1 MNFKVTTI
9 CSAVALALSTSAV
22 YAQEANTQ
30 VDETIVVHAQS
41 FNDYKVDSATGAMR
55 TDTSMLDTAQSINV
69 IPEIVLEEQLATT
82 LGEALQNDASV
93 NAGSQKWN
101 REVFYLR
108 GFELTSSNGYLR
120 NGHSLFTHYMLP
132 IETLESIEVIKGP
145 SSLLYG
151 QSAPGGLINMVS
163 KKPTEAPQVNIGTNF
178 DDLGSTHHHIDVSGK
193 LNESGTLRGRT
204 VLVKQDSVESRTY
217 ATGEER
223 ERDRFLGYGV
233 IEADLSDWGLLSLNY
248 EKTSDRAPLDTG
260 AWLDKNGNVIG
271 NRDMIRDANWSF
283 IDNDVENW
291 GADLDIYLNSQWR
304 ANLSYNSQH
313 MERHRY
319 DSLPAPTTQTTVDG
333 SYTIEPFDRHDTWKT
348 QAFHAD
354 LHGEFTALD
363 VDHQVLFGVNGQ
375 FYDYK
380 QLRVSGTLTPVNPGE
395 NPDNPGL
402 DYNNATKPS
411 TSESHYYGFYVQD
424 LITLNEQWQTLIGG
438 RYDMYFKDNVTKTGV
453 VHKGAHDSE
462 SFSPKAGIIY
472 HPAHNGSIYANYSE
486 SFTPVN
492 NVVNGDGSI
501 TERQPEE
508 STQYELGTKWELMD
522 SRLLL
527 TAAVFD
533 IEKRNISITEGKI
546 TTQGG
551 IQRHIG
557 TEFGAQGQIS
567 DKWFVMMSG
576 MYLDA
581 NFDKHHD
588 YQDKA
593 PANVP
598 EWSGSAWTRYSMTES
613 TAFNI
618 GLFYQGERWA
628 DNANTVKL
636 DDYIRVDTGASHSIK
651 SDYVDWDF
659 RFNIENLFDTEYV
672 AGTGGSVVGNTGV
685 LTDVHYGNERRF
697 KFSVNATF

>member
-1 MNFKVTTI
+1 M
-9 CSAVALALSTSAV
+9 
-22 YAQEANTQ
+22 
-30 VDETIVVHAQS
+30 
-41 FNDYKVDSATGAMR
+41 
-55 TDTSMLDTAQSINV
+55 
-69 IPEIVLEEQLATT
+69 
-82 LGEALQNDASV
+82 
-93 NAGSQKWN
+93 
-101 REVFYLR
+101 
-108 GFELTSSNGYLR
+108 
-120 NGHSLFTHYMLP
+120 
-132 IETLESIEVIKGP
+132 
-145 SSLLYG
+145 
-151 QSAPGGLINMVS
+151 
-163 KKPTEAPQVNIGTNF
+163 
-178 DDLGSTHHHIDVSGK
+178 
-193 LNESGTLRGRT
+193 
-204 VLVKQDSVESRTY
+204 LVKQDSVESRTY

-248 EKTSDRAPLDTG
+248 EKTNDRAPLDTG

-319 DSLPAPTTQTTVDG
+319 DSSPKPTNTTSADG
-333 SYTIEPFDRHDTWKT
+333 SYTLNPFDRHDTWKT

-354 LHGEFTALD
+354 LHGEFTALN
-363 VDHQVLFGVNGQ
+363 VDHQVLIGVNGQ
-375 FYDYK
+375 FYDY
-380 QLRVSGTLTPVNPGE
+380 QRTYVPGNTINVNPGDTQTSPTFE
-395 NPDNPGL
+395 LDKMTTSKSDN
-402 DYNNATKPS
+402 
-411 TSESHYYGFYVQD
+411 HYYGFYVQD
-424 LITLNEQWQTLIGG
+424 LITLNEQWQALIGG
-438 RYDMYFKDNVTKTGV
+438 RYDMYFADGV
-453 VHKGAHDSE
+453 DASKNTLKGANDSN

-472 HPAHNGSIYANYSE
+472 HPSHNGSIYVNYSE
-486 SFTPVN
+486 SFNPVGIA
-492 NVVNGDGSI
+492 VNDDDSI
-501 TERQPEE
+501 TDRKPEE
-508 STQYELGTKWELMD
+508 SRQYELGTKWELMD
-522 SRLLL
+522 SSLLL

-533 IEKRNISITEGKI
+533 IEKSNISLKEGGF
-546 TTQGG
+546 TTQDG

-581 NFDKHHD
+581 NFDEHNVYK
-588 YQDKA
+588 DKA

-672 AGTGGSVVGNTGV
+672 AGTGGSTSNGVV
-685 LTDVHYGNERRF
+685 TDVHYGNERRF